1 VFILNKQFLNYDCL
15 ILKSDKTIC
24 TKPDK
29 TFCTKPANYITVRKK
44 RTKSKVVNVEHI
56 QIPGKSCARHK
67 HLEITASTT

>member
-1 VFILNKQFLNYDCL
+1 LKYDCL
-15 ILKSDKTIC
+15 ILKSDKTIY

-29 TFCTKPANYITVRKK
+29 TFCTKPANYVTVSKKK

-67 HLEITASTT
+67 HLEITASATWVTSL